1 MLILLLFT
9 IYIICR
15 MNIFTK
21 ENKLD
26 NLSDN
31 NLNIL
36 IKLEEKIKDS
46 INTLTE
52 IFRLNNVS
60 SDILV
65 ENSSKNLQ
73 LIVTKVDE
81 TDTSTPYNINKIKQI
96 IKILLI
102 ISIISL
108 SILYYLSFKK

>member
-1 MLILLLFT
+1 
-9 IYIICR
+9 

-81 TDTSTPYNINKIKQI
+81 TDTSTPYNINKIQQI